1 MLKSYTNDFDLNAG
15 NYLKEI
21 SINTP
26 LSREEEGYLT
36 KQWREKKDINAR
48 NKLVESN
55 LKFVAN
61 VARNYK
67 GLGLSYSDLIQEGN
81 AGLFKAADR
90 FEPERGNK
98 FISYAVNWIR
108 QSILEALNKK
118 NSLKSS
124 ELPNE
129 TIEEGEDIFNDFYPS
144 PCSINELTLDNAYL
158 DLSDDEKRREKD
170 IIETTKFLLTGL
182 TSREKYIV
190 CQYNGINEKKSRT
203 LEEIG
208 KDLGLTKERV
218 RQINEKAMKKLR
230 AYALNNSITNDIY
243 KR

>member
-1 MLKSYTNDFDLNAG
+1 MLKNYTNDFDLNAG
-15 NYLKEI
+15 CYLKEI
-21 SINTP
+21 GINTP
-26 LSREEEGYLT
+26 LSREEEGYLS
-36 KQWREKKDINAR
+36 KQWLTKKDINAR
-48 NKLVESN
+48 NKLVEAN

-61 VARNYK
+61 IARNYK

-81 AGLFKAADR
+81 AGLFKAVDK
-90 FEPERGNK
+90 FDPDKGYK

-118 NSLKSS
+118 NSLKSA

-129 TIEEGEDIFNDFYPS
+129 TCDDVIDDKKDLTINDIS
-144 PCSINELTLDNAYL
+144 LDDVYL
-158 DLSDDEKRREKD
+158 DLSDDERRREKD
-170 IIETTKFLLTGL
+170 ICDVAKFLLTGL

-190 CQYNGINEKKSRT
+190 CQYNGINEKKPKT

-208 KDLGLTKERV
+208 NNLGITKERV

-230 AYALNNSITNDIY
+230 AYALNNSITEDIY

>member
-1 MLKSYTNDFDLNAG
+1 MLKNYTNDFDLNAG
-15 NYLKEI
+15 CYLKEI
-21 SINTP
+21 GINTP
-26 LSREEEGYLT
+26 LSREEEGYLS
-36 KQWREKKDINAR
+36 KQWLTKKDINAR
-48 NKLVESN
+48 NKLVEAN

-61 VARNYK
+61 IARNYK

-81 AGLFKAADR
+81 AGLFKAVDK
-90 FEPERGNK
+90 FDPDKGYK
-98 FISYAVNWIR
+98 FISYAVNWIK

-118 NSLKSS
+118 NSLKST

-129 TIEEGEDIFNDFYPS
+129 TCDDILDDKKDLTINDIS
-144 PCSINELTLDNAYL
+144 LDDVYL
-158 DLSDDEKRREKD
+158 DLSDDERRREKD
-170 IIETTKFLLTGL
+170 ICDVAKFLLTGL

-190 CQYNGINEKKSRT
+190 CQYNGINEKKPKT

-208 KDLGLTKERV
+208 NNLGITKERV

-230 AYALNNSITNDIY
+230 AYALNNSITEDIY

>member
-1 MLKSYTNDFDLNAG
+1 MLKNYSNEFDVNAG

-21 SINTP
+21 GINNP
-26 LSREEEGYLT
+26 LTREEEGYLS
-36 KQWREKKDINAR
+36 KRWREKRDVMAR
-48 NKLVESN
+48 NKLVEAN
-55 LKFVAN
+55 LKFVTN
-61 VARNYK
+61 IARNYK

-81 AGLFKAADR
+81 AGLFKAVDR
-90 FEPERGNK
+90 FDPDKGFK

-118 NSLKSS
+118 NSLKSK

-129 TIEEGEDIFNDFYPS
+129 TNYTDLDDEMKID
-144 PCSINELTLDNAYL
+144 LTLDDISLDDVYL

-170 IIETTKFLLTGL
+170 IYDVTKFLLTGL

-190 CQYNGINEKKSRT
+190 CQYNGIDEKKPKT

-208 KDLGLTKERV
+208 KKLGITKERV

-230 AYALNNSITNDIY
+230 AYALNNSITDDIY

>member
-1 MLKSYTNDFDLNAG
+1 MLKSYSTEFDINAG
-15 NYLKEI
+15 NYLKDI
-21 SINTP
+21 GVNTP
-26 LSREEEGYLT
+26 LTKEEEGYLS
-36 KQWREKKDINAR
+36 KQWKEKKDIIAR
-48 NKLVESN
+48 NKLIEAN
-55 LKFVAN
+55 LKFVTN
-61 VARNYK
+61 IARNYK

-81 AGLFKAADR
+81 AGLFKAVDR
-90 FEPERGNK
+90 FDPDKGFK

-118 NSLKSS
+118 NSLKST
-124 ELPNE
+124 ELPYE
-129 TIEEGEDIFNDFYPS
+129 TKLTDLDDNLTTDFM
-144 PCSINELTLDNAYL
+144 LDDVSLDDVYL

-170 IIETTKFLLTGL
+170 IYDITKFLLTGL

-190 CQYNGINEKKSRT
+190 CQYNGIDEKKPKT

-208 KDLGLTKERV
+208 KQLGITKERV

-230 AYALNNSITNDIY
+230 AYALNNSITDDIY

>member
-1 MLKSYTNDFDLNAG
+1 MLKSYSTEFDINAG
-15 NYLKEI
+15 NYLRDI
-21 SINTP
+21 GVNTP
-26 LSREEEGYLT
+26 LTKEEEGYLS
-36 KQWREKKDINAR
+36 KQWKEKKDIIAR
-48 NKLVESN
+48 NKLIEAN
-55 LKFVAN
+55 LKFVTN
-61 VARNYK
+61 IARNYK

-81 AGLFKAADR
+81 AGLFKAVDR
-90 FEPERGNK
+90 FDPDKGFK

-118 NSLKSS
+118 NSLKST
-124 ELPNE
+124 ELPYE
-129 TIEEGEDIFNDFYPS
+129 TKLTDLDDNLTTDFM
-144 PCSINELTLDNAYL
+144 LDDVSLDDVYL

-170 IIETTKFLLTGL
+170 IYDITKFLLTGL

-190 CQYNGINEKKSRT
+190 CQYNGIDEKKPKT

-208 KDLGLTKERV
+208 KQLGITKERV

-230 AYALNNSITNDIY
+230 AYALNNSITDDIY